1 MPGEELEPRPDDDAP
16 AEGSEGARRLERI
29 RARALAVRSAAVRAD
44 EHDRV
49 VRAVRALRRR
59 LPGDEEFGDPLS
71 TAADRPLDLIARGV
85 SALAPAE
92 RPSAVNE
99 VGLGALQ
106 VWQAVSERAGRGR
119 GDTPATILFTDL
131 VGFSSWALGA
141 GDAAA
146 VELLRRVGEVVE
158 RAVAAERGIVV
169 KRLGDGV
176 MAVWPRPMPAVEA
189 ALTMLERLE
198 DVEVDGHRPR
208 LRAGLHHGHPRKLGG
223 DFLGVDVN
231 VAARVGEAAP
241 AGTLLVSQPT
251 AALLDASAL
260 DLSRPRR
267 LKAPGAPPDLCT
279 VRVRR
284 R

>member
-1 MPGEELEPRPDDDAP
+1 MAPDEDRPPEER
-16 AEGSEGARRLERI
+16 RRLERI
-29 RARALAVRSAAVRAD
+29 RARAIGVRAAATRAD

-49 VRAVRALRRR
+49 VRAGAGCGRR
-59 LPGDEEFGDPLS
+59 LPGDEQFGDPLS
-71 TAADRPLDLIARGV
+71 TAAERPLDLIARGV

-106 VWQAVSERAGRGR
+106 VWQALSERTGRGR
-119 GDTPATILFTDL
+119 GDAPASVLFTDL

-158 RAVAAERGIVV
+158 GAVVAERGVVV
-169 KRLGDGV
+169 KRLGDGL

-198 DVEVDGHRPR
+198 EVEVEGYRPQ

-223 DFLGVDVN
+223 DLLGVDVN

-241 AGTLLVSQPT
+241 GGTLLVSEPT
-251 AALLDASAL
+251 AELLDPDRL
-260 DLSRPRR
+260 DLGRPRK
-267 LKAPGAPPDLCT
+267 LKAPGAPPDLRT